1 LLISFNVFPSAKKY
15 CCLVDPPP
23 IAKNIMTHTMTTII
37 PIITPNITFEIP
49 DFFSLLPTSESTI
62 FYTHLLFIL
71 VTIYTTH
78 FLCGQLD
85 LCIFSYSILHC
96 KRHHN

>member
-1 LLISFNVFPSAKKY
+1 MSFNVFPSAKKY

-23 IAKNIMTHTMTTII
+23 IAKNIITPTITTIT
-37 PIITPNITFEIP
+37 PIIIPNITFEIP

-71 VTIYTTH
+71 VTIYTTQY
-78 FLCGQLD
+78 LSGQLD
-85 LCIFSYSILHC
+85 VLIFSYLILHC